1 MATASGRVLT
11 RLACPLRPPCPPW
24 WKREWLQLVAIS
36 LVALS
41 VTPAAA
47 QRKTAPPKAPAAAPA
62 PKAPPKTEQPVPFHI
77 GEKLEFDVGWSSYLT
92 AGAATITVQEKKPSY
107 GSTAWYV
114 VAEGRPTP
122 LVSKLYNLYY
132 KVDTLVDVFSLLPQ
146 RGSVYSE
153 ESRRHR
159 MKVTLFD
166 QAANKA
172 SYEIQTTTVVKKEL
186 RLPKFTQ
193 DGLSALYVLR
203 SLALTPG
210 DKFEMPVTDNG
221 NLYTVQ
227 VSIGKP
233 EPIKTGLGELQ
244 AIKVTPVIK
253 SGDAPS
259 RSMAIWF
266 SADARHLPVRM
277 EAQLLVGK
285 FTLVLRQVTG

>member
-1 MATASGRVLT
+1 MTCPGRKSI
-11 RLACPLRPPCPPW
+11 A
-24 WKREWLQLVAIS
+24 LVAVAAVVLGVAP
-36 LVALS
+36 LV
-41 VTPAAA
+41 A
-47 QRKTAPPKAPAAAPA
+47 QRKPPPPKPPATAPA
-62 PKAPPKTEQPVPFHI
+62 PKAAPKTEQQVPFHV

-92 AGAATITVQEKKPSY
+92 AGAATVTVQEKKPSY
-107 GSTAWYV
+107 GSTAYYI
-114 VAEGRPTP
+114 VADGRPTP

-153 ESRRHR
+153 ESKRHR

-193 DGLSALYVLR
+193 DSLSALYVLR

-253 SGDAPS
+253 ATGGDAPS

-285 FTLVLRQVTG
+285 FMLVLRQVTG